1 MFNTLLSFKKPN
13 GKFEAELNE
22 HLIGYFSTTEK
33 NVYFPQN
40 KGFCFC
46 DQHWATKQQLFQLG
60 IMCDVAE
67 L

>member
-46 DQHWATKQQLFQLG
+46 DHH
-60 IMCDVAE
+60 
-67 L
+67 